1 MSSAIEINQVHAK
14 IQVLK
19 QTAQDL
25 ERMAD
30 EFPAL
35 ARNMVRILA
44 SIKMLEINV
53 CDIVYLANND

>member
-19 QTAQDL
+19 ETAQDL
-25 ERMAD
+25 ERMGD

-35 ARNMVRILA
+35 ARNTVRILA

-53 CDIVYLANND
+53 CDVVNLANND